1 MTKKTQIIF
10 LFLTIALLSLFIF
23 NSSFKSSPLATW
35 QFYGNNGEYITGHY
49 YLPEKNSTTDSVI
62 SIPEISEKNGLRITQ
77 WNSCHLKLTNNNK
90 ILAISYFKNGLI
102 QASLSTNSPIYMPL
116 AELNFYLPDDMH
128 WSIARLADG
137 TYKGWIWDNIA
148 NQLIPVH
155 YQSDRTTLITGT
167 NYTLMPSSYW
177 LFQRWGN
184 GILLEEY
191 KLDDL
196 PIKDN
201 FIPENDKQRLE
212 QAKIEFQN
220 IANDLTKPLNLS
232 FDLNLWNN
240 SFCE

>member
-1 MTKKTQIIF
+1 
-10 LFLTIALLSLFIF
+10 
-23 NSSFKSSPLATW
+23 
-35 QFYGNNGEYITGHY
+35 
-49 YLPEKNSTTDSVI
+49 
-62 SIPEISEKNGLRITQ
+62 
-77 WNSCHLKLTNNNK
+77 
-90 ILAISYFKNGLI
+90 
-102 QASLSTNSPIYMPL
+102 
-116 AELNFYLPDDMH
+116 
-128 WSIARLADG
+128 
-137 TYKGWIWDNIA
+137 
-148 NQLIPVH
+148 
-155 YQSDRTTLITGT
+155 
-167 NYTLMPSSYW
+167 MPSSYW